1 MVIASI
7 TKNVGEIVFGFK
19 HIETTGKTVNG
30 VFKRILLPPHITRC
44 LYGTINACR
53 HTHSLNEK
61 ATFIQLVFHVIIAN
75 LSKKITPSKLSAD
88 LLARLSLE
96 KYAYTVEDNTAL
108 EFYLYQTSAYVK
120 RLLKNHSETGKQA
133 IISSIS
139 ADIKNSRF
147 VLNIVQSNKQ

>member
-7 TKNVGEIVFGFK
+7 TRDVGEIIFGFK

-96 KYAYTVEDNTAL
+96 KVYTVKDDTAL
-108 EFYLYQTSAYVK
+108 EFYLYQTSDYVK

>member
-96 KYAYTVEDNTAL
+96 KVYTVKDDTAL
-108 EFYLYQTSAYVK
+108 EFYLYQTSDYVK

-133 IISSIS
+133 IISGIS

-147 VLNIVQSNKQ
+147 VLNIAQSNKQ